1 MQNKSTPT
9 RLGNYS
15 VVRSAIEPRAVGN
28 DQIAANA
35 ITNDQVQADAIR
47 QAQLDSDSVG
57 RNEIINGEV
66 VESKLAT
73 DAVTRDKVLN
83 GEIVDGKLGD
93 ASVNLINMKPN
104 SVANTQLTTDS
115 VNFRT
120 VATNAIGNENMLGD
134 SVGNDELQND
144 SVGGGELRNDSVG
157 FGELQSSSV
166 GNSTLQTGSVTRSKI
181 GSGQVGSA
189 QIANGAVTSSRIGS
203 GQVGTTQIANLAV
216 TSNKIGNNEVTSTK
230 ISAAT
235 RRIIVS
241 GGLATGSG
249 ITKYGNL
256 IAVNFGGGST
266 QVARGNHTHRY
277 SYGFYTRDLAGR
289 RLTGFVT
296 SSRSTNAPSTRR
308 VKKNI
313 ETHTPSNIKNLL
325 DLEPKKYKYKRS
337 ERASHESL
345 NKEWMHGYI
354 AEELIDLG
362 FPEPVGYDA
371 EGRPASLDYGLM
383 SMLVLELVK
392 VQQDEINLLR
402 EEVLILKDKK

>member
-1 MQNKSTPT
+1 LQNKPTPT

-35 ITNDQVQADAIR
+35 ITNDQIQADAIK

-144 SVGGGELRNDSVG
+144 SVGSGELRNDSVG

-166 GNSTLQTGSVTRSKI
+166 GNSTLQTGSVTSSKI
-181 GSGQVGSA
+181 GSGQVSST
-189 QIANGAVTSSRIGS
+189 QIANGAVT
-203 GQVGTTQIANLAV
+203 AD
-216 TSNKIGNNEVTSTK
+216 KIGNNQVTSTK
-230 ISAAT
+230 ISEPT

-241 GGLATGSG
+241 GGLTTGSG
-249 ITKYGNL
+249 ITKNANN
-256 IAVNFGGGST
+256 IDVNFGGGST
-266 QVARGNHTHRY
+266 QVARGNHTHSY
-277 SYGFYTRDLAGR
+277 SFNFYARDSANRG
-289 RLTGFVT
+289 LTSLLTLSRTT
-296 SSRSTNAPSTRR
+296 SAPSTRR